1 MKTLSL
7 RWRIA
12 IWSSL
17 VSALA
22 LLTFT
27 AAVAF
32 NLYAEQVEMIDTR
45 LAASAALVGAR
56 DDGALDPLEKMIAA
70 PPQVDVDKALY
81 GFALVRTRD
90 GVVARAQP
98 TLLAECLRRWPANRW
113 PPQHQFFNWKIE
125 GTQLRGGAFPRGDQ
139 TLLLV
144 ASREPADEAVRD
156 LLASAAI
163 ALPLVLLVVAAGSWW
178 IARRALGPIAAITRA
193 AASITAD
200 RLGERL
206 PAPQTAD
213 EIGRHTDVL
222 NGMFDRLQRG
232 FEQATR
238 FTADAAHELRTP
250 LTIMRGQV
258 EEALRTAPPEQE
270 RLLVGLL
277 EEITGLQ
284 KISDTLLLLA
294 RFDTGKDPLQRA
306 PLDLSALLD
315 EAREDAELLA
325 APRKISVYA
334 ELAPVVRL
342 DGDAVTL
349 RRLALNLIDNAVKFN
364 RDTGEVRLALRVEG
378 SEAVFTVGNT
388 GSGIPAERRTSLFER
403 FHRSA
408 ADRNRD
414 SGGSG
419 LGLSLCRE
427 IAGAHGGTIELA
439 RAEPDWTEFAVRL
452 PLLPPKPV
460 SRA

>member
-12 IWSSL
+12 IWSAL

-22 LLTFT
+22 LATFT
-27 AAVAF
+27 AVVAF
-32 NLYAEQVEMIDTR
+32 NLHAEQIEMIDTR

-56 DDGALDPLEKMIAA
+56 DDSVLDRLEKMIAA
-70 PPQVDVDKALY
+70 PPPADVDKIIH
-81 GFALVRTRD
+81 GFAVMRTTD
-90 GVVARAQP
+90 GALIRGQP
-98 TLLAECLRRWPANRW
+98 SLLADTFRHWPPERW
-113 PPQHQFFNWKIE
+113 PPRRDFLNVKIE
-125 GTQLRGGAFPRGDQ
+125 GTRLRVGAFPRGDM
-139 TLLLV
+139 TLLLA

-193 AASITAD
+193 AALITAD

-258 EEALRTAPPEQE
+258 EEALRSAPPEHE
-270 RLLVGLL
+270 RLLVDLL

-294 RFDTGKDPLQRA
+294 RFDAGKNPLQRA
-306 PLDLSALLD
+306 PLDLSVLLA

-325 APRKISVYA
+325 APKGLHVSA
-334 ELAPVVRL
+334 ELAPAVRL
-342 DGDAVTL
+342 DGDAVML

-364 RDTGEVRLALRVEG
+364 RDGGEVSLTLRPEG
-378 SEAVFTVGNT
+378 SDAVLTIGNT
-388 GSGIPAERRTSLFER
+388 GSGIPAERRASLFER
-403 FHRSA
+403 FYRSA
-408 ADRNRD
+408 ADHNRT

-427 IAGAHGGTIELA
+427 IVSAHGGTIKLA
-439 RAEPDWTEFAVRL
+439 RTEPDWTEFTVRL
-452 PLLPPKPV
+452 PLLPLKPV